1 MLSQRIVNES
11 VFSGVPSDQLLPE
24 VVGMMLNTL
33 VEDFFMHGEEAQE
46 TAICYLLKKTTYSW
60 RKFEEIL
67 SRMND
72 FGSKEVGYEKL
83 FANLKRINTVL
94 DGEQQ
99 REFNGWVY
107 RLAKAKKQSEI
118 LIPSM
123 PFTPKTEI
131 S

>member
-1 MLSQRIVNES
+1 MSCKYYCLGHE
-11 VFSGVPSDQLLPE
+11 
-24 VVGMMLNTL
+24 
-33 VEDFFMHGEEAQE
+33 
-46 TAICYLLKKTTYSW
+46 
-60 RKFEEIL
+60 
-67 SRMND
+67 
-72 FGSKEVGYEKL
+72 EVGYEKL

-118 LIPSM
+118 LPM

-131 S
+131 G